1 MAPLGLHGTAN
12 RNIKNPVV
20 DRFVGNVCRNARPAR
35 DAGGVIKKPVSVLL
49 VGFGAS
55 KAIEND
61 KAQSS
66 EGQSSWEG
74 PHREPESHYCRQR

>member
-35 DAGGVIKKPVSVLL
+35 DAGGVNQETCKCLFD
-49 VGFGAS
+49 GFRG
-55 KAIEND
+55 
-61 KAQSS
+61 
-66 EGQSSWEG
+66 
-74 PHREPESHYCRQR
+74 